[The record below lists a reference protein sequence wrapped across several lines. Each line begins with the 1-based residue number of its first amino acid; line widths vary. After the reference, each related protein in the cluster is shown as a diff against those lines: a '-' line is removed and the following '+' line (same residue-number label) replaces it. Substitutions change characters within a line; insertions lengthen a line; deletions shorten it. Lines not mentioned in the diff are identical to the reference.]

1 MSKGQAI
8 TQIQADAYLK
18 ADCSSAEK
26 AVNSFDHIY
35 HWNQNQFDA
44 LVSFTFNCGRGNL
57 NKLLQ
62 NGTRTIREICA
73 MIPAYN
79 KAGGVVLQ
87 GLVNRRAAEKELF
100 DKPVSSSA
108 PSAVIR
114 KPVSYLQT
122 DPRWKNCNYS
132 AKGEARTIG
141 SSGCGPTAAAMVI
154 ATLKDSRVTPVTTAE
169 WSMAHGYKALNQG
182 TYYTY
187 FEPQFAVY
195 DIPCKRLNQTNL
207 YGKTSCDAHT
217 KARNAL
223 QKGDWI
229 IACMGK
235 GHWTSSGHFILI
247 YKYED
252 GMIHINDPASTSESR
267 IKNTWDL
274 FAGQVKYLWTV
285 TVPEEFIP
293 SAPTS
298 PDGISETNVEFI
310 GKINTRSD
318 NLNIRSA
325 PDTASPKT
333 GFYKKGELVPIAAK
347 TSGGWYRTDQGY
359 IYGKYV
365 IAARGR
371 VCGCTK
377 LNMRKQPEVQP
388 DNVTSVLNVNDELY
402 LINRAGNGWYKVR
415 TKNNLA
421 GYVSGK
427 YIAIL

>member
-1 MSKGQAI
+1 MSKDRAI
-8 TQIQADAYLK
+8 TQTQADEYLK
-18 ADCSSAEK
+18 MDCFSAEK
-26 AVNSFDHIY
+26 AVNSFDNIY

-62 NGTRTIREICA
+62 NGTRTIREISA

-79 KAGGVVLQ
+79 KSGGVVLQ

-100 DKPVSSSA
+100 DKPVSSTTS
-108 PSAVIR
+108 SAVIR

-154 ATLKDSRVTPVTTAE
+154 ATLKDRHVTPVTTAE

-187 FEPQFAVY
+187 FVPQFSAY
-195 DIPCKRLNQTNL
+195 GIPCKRLNQTNL
-207 YGKTSCDAHT
+207 YGKTSSAAHT
-217 KARNAL
+217 EARNAL
-223 QKGDWI
+223 QKGDWV

-235 GHWTSSGHFILI
+235 GNWTSSGHFILL
-247 YKYED
+247 YKYEN
-252 GMIHINDPASTSESR
+252 GIIHINDPASTAESK

-274 FAGQVKYLWTV
+274 FAGQVKYLWIV
-285 TVPEEFIP
+285 TVPEEFNLSIP
-293 SAPTS
+293 SS
-298 PDGISETNVEFI
+298 PDTTSETSVEFI
-310 GKINTRSD
+310 GKINTHSG

-325 PDTASPKT
+325 PDTSSPRI
-333 GFYKKGELVPIAAK
+333 GSYEKGALAPITAK
-347 TSGGWYRTDQGY
+347 TSAGWYRTDQGY

-365 IAARGR
+365 TAARGR
-371 VCGCTK
+371 VSDCTK
-377 LNMRKQPEVQP
+377 LNIRKQPEVQP
-388 DNVTSVLNVNDELY
+388 DNVLSVLNVNDELY

-415 TKNNLA
+415 TKNNLV